1 MFRMGQLATPR
12 CCHIIAR
19 LDAAIRLL
27 EDHVAWG
34 EAFSARLA
42 RAGRATDASYARAS
56 LELGQLYLD
65 SLRQARRQL
74 RLHKWPAKGSRATL
88 ESPIWNTLRR
98 WDGDGLHRT

>member
-1 MFRMGQLATPR
+1 MFHMGQLATPH

-56 LELGQLYLD
+56 LELGRLYLD

-74 RLHKWPAKGSRATL
+74 RRERESRQARVPYL
-88 ESPIWNTLRR
+88 EHPSSLGWR
-98 WDGDGLHRT
+98 WTA